1 MAANAHCPSPWRHL
15 SAPLR
20 SGALCAALVLCAG
33 GTARADYADGVAAAN
48 AVSMEAGVAEWRK
61 AAWQADDFLSEM
73 KLADIYD
80 NSSDSK
86 FYDPV
91 EAYVWYYL
99 ATQSDSS
106 HRDDVGDAAYDYL
119 RDSRERA
126 RNGLARL
133 IVDLD
138 TRQRED
144 ARDRIVYILACR
156 GAEGF
161 IKLGHIEDTSRN
173 YNEGYGGGGYGGNYG
188 RGRRGAERTASPDM
202 VGVNS
207 SSVMVPNDAEALIYL
222 HIAESMGNP
231 VAHME
236 LAALEARLRY
246 SDIGR
251 GMVAEQAARFHYW
264 SPPFEFYPPGDN
276 DSGVPYTDECRPT
289 FQRERALALVGIG
302 LPQLEMRHALAFLG
316 WGHGDARGIQR
327 FQLTIDDPDTGKLTA
342 AEAVRLIQT
351 AAVKGDAHSQNTL
364 GVMYAKGIGVVRNYV
379 RAGYWFERAADQRYG
394 AALYHLGVL
403 YKVGPEGIKQDLS
416 RANDYFTAAALAGFR
431 PSRDELSE
439 LLAHAEPPHG
449 EH

>member
-1 MAANAHCPSPWRHL
+1 MRLAALMRNA
-15 SAPLR
+15 
-20 SGALCAALVLCAG
+20 ALCAALTAG
-33 GTARADYADGVAAAN
+33 ASVAAHADYADGVAASN
-48 AVSMEAGVAEWRK
+48 AISMEAGIAQWRK
-61 AAWQADDFLSEM
+61 AGWQDDDFLSEM

-86 FYDPV
+86 YYDPI

-99 ATQSDSS
+99 ATQSASA
-106 HRDDVGDAAYDYL
+106 HRDDVGDDSYNYL
-119 RDSRERA
+119 RNARERA
-126 RNGLARL
+126 RDGLARL

-138 TRQRED
+138 ARQRED

-161 IKLGHIEDTSRN
+161 IELGHIEDTARSG
-173 YNEGYGGGGYGGNYG
+173 EGYGGGYGGG
-188 RGRRGAERTASPDM
+188 TSRGQRGRTRYSPDM

-246 SDIGR
+246 SDVGR
-251 GMVAEQAARFHYW
+251 GIVAEQAARFHYW
-264 SPPFEFYPPGDN
+264 FPPFEFYPPGDN

-289 FQRERALALVGIG
+289 FERERALALVPIG
-302 LPQLEMRHALAFLG
+302 LPDFEMHRALTFLG
-316 WGHGDARGIQR
+316 WGHGDPKGIAR
-327 FQLTIDDPDTGKLTA
+327 FQLTIDDPGTGRLTA

-364 GVMYAKGIGVVRNYV
+364 GVMYAKGIGVARNYV
-379 RAGYWFERAADQRYG
+379 RAAYWFGRAADQRYG
-394 AALYHLGVL
+394 PALYHLGVL
-403 YKVGPEGIKQDLS
+403 YKVGPTGIKQDLS

-431 PSRDELSE
+431 PSKDELYE
-439 LLAHAEPPHG
+439 LLAHADAPHG
-449 EH
+449 GEH